1 MILYIL
7 SDITDAKQF
16 EWIVNSNLN
25 KKKFNI
31 KFILINKY
39 LKNNKLKNF
48 LYKNN
53 SILAELNY
61 KNFFSYFY
69 ISVILFYIFFKHK
82 PKIIHCHLRKASILG
97 IIIGFFWA

>member
-39 LKNNKLKNF
+39 LK
-48 LYKNN
+48 
-53 SILAELNY
+53 
-61 KNFFSYFY
+61 
-69 ISVILFYIFFKHK
+69 
-82 PKIIHCHLRKASILG
+82 IIN
-97 IIIGFFWA
+97 

>member
-25 KKKFNI
+25 KKFNI

-39 LKNNKLKNF
+39 LK
-48 LYKNN
+48 
-53 SILAELNY
+53 
-61 KNFFSYFY
+61 
-69 ISVILFYIFFKHK
+69 
-82 PKIIHCHLRKASILG
+82 
-97 IIIGFFWA
+97 